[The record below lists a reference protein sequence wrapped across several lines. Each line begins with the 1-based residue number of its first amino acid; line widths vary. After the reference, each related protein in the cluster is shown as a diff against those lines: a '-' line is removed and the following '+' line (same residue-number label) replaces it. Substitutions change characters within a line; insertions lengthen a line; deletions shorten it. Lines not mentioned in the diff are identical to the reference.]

1 VEEGRENE
9 RREHEQIVS
18 QAKKLQFEENCEEA
32 REEVSKQLNR
42 QIAEDWDYQKE
53 FKQKQKKALEE
64 ADYVRGVQ
72 DIQINQDTLDQVA
85 REEKNKEMKW
95 MHDRRDELHG
105 RNLTKFHQQQVDD
118 LVKRKFTEQKKAE
131 EAKHQQADAKVSK
144 KSQYS
149 EQSELTLFSD
159 FPLKNILHWAL
170 IGIGP

>member
-1 VEEGRENE
+1 MCSLVN
-9 RREHEQIVS
+9 
-18 QAKKLQFEENCEEA
+18 
-32 REEVSKQLNR
+32 
-42 QIAEDWDYQKE
+42 
-53 FKQKQKKALEE
+53 
-64 ADYVRGVQ
+64 
-72 DIQINQDTLDQVA
+72 DTLILIIIDHFHRYILGRYDIVLSRQTQTGSKTDCS

-149 EQSELTLFSD
+149 EQGELTLFSD
-159 FPLKNILHWAL
+159 FRRKNILDWAL

>member
-1 VEEGRENE
+1 MEEGRENE

-64 ADYVRGVQ
+64 ADYLRGVQ

-105 RNLTKFHQQQVDD
+105 RNLTKFHQQLQSC
-118 LVKRKFTEQKKAE
+118 LLSKYLISYRTKR
-131 EAKHQQADAKVSK
+131 
-144 KSQYS
+144 
-149 EQSELTLFSD
+149 
-159 FPLKNILHWAL
+159 N
-170 IGIGP
+170 

>member
-1 VEEGRENE
+1 MEEGRENE
-9 RREHEQIVS
+9 RREHEQMVS
-18 QAKKLQFEENCEEA
+18 RAKKLQFEENCEEA

-64 ADYVRGVQ
+64 ADYLRGVQ

-105 RNLTKFHQQQVDD
+105 RNLTKFHQQQVEE
-118 LVKRKFTEQKKAE
+118 LGKRKFTEQKKAE
-131 EAKHQQADAKVSK
+131 EAKHQQADAKVRLNFAK
-144 KSQYS
+144 CCRV
-149 EQSELTLFSD
+149 FH
-159 FPLKNILHWAL
+159 FPFYYD
-170 IGIGP
+170 